1 MLQVKGLTYRNIIKN
16 VSFKVEKKSC
26 VSLIGKNGSGKST
39 LLKCIAGILRDFSG
53 EVLLNGENLKSL
65 SMKKIA
71 QNVSYVPQLIEKRID
86 LKVMEFL
93 ELSLFPHQVKIT
105 KKEASKKVFETAK
118 RLGIEQLLER
128 EMCFLSGG
136 EVQKVLISG
145 AVIQGAEFIL
155 LDEPTSHLDIYRKRE
170 ILDFILNLKSEGK
183 TLIFVSHNLE
193 EVKELSDR
201 VIVLSNGEI
210 AKEIGKSDINL
221 LFDKKFQEFVY
232 A

>member
-1 MLQVKGLTYRNIIKN
+1 M
-16 VSFKVEKKSC
+16 
-26 VSLIGKNGSGKST
+26 
-39 LLKCIAGILRDFSG
+39 
-53 EVLLNGENLKSL
+53 
-65 SMKKIA
+65 
-71 QNVSYVPQLIEKRID
+71 PQLIEKRID
-86 LKVMEFL
+86 LRVKEFL
-93 ELSLFPHQVKIT
+93 ELSLFPHQVKTT
-105 KKEASKKVFETAK
+105 KKEALKKVLETAE

-128 EMCFLSGG
+128 KVCFLSGG

-170 ILDFILNLKSEGK
+170 ILDFILNLKNEGK

-193 EVKELSDR
+193 EVKELSDK

>member
-16 VSFKVEKKSC
+16 ITFNVEKESC
-26 VSLIGKNGSGKST
+26 VSLIDKNGSGKST
-39 LLKCIAGILRDFSG
+39 LLKCIAGILKDFDG
-53 EVLLNGENLKSL
+53 EVLLNGKDLKSL
-65 SMKKIA
+65 SMREIA
-71 QNVSYVPQLIEKRID
+71 QNVAYVPQLIEKKIE
-86 LKVMEFL
+86 LKVREFL

-105 KKEASKKVFETAK
+105 KKEALKRVIETAE

-128 EMCFLSGG
+128 RMCFLSGG

-145 AVIQGAEFIL
+145 AVIQGVEFIL

-193 EVKELSDR
+193 EVRELSDR

-210 AKEIGKSDINL
+210 AKTIDKSDINL
-221 LFDKKFQEFVY
+221 LFDREFQEFVY